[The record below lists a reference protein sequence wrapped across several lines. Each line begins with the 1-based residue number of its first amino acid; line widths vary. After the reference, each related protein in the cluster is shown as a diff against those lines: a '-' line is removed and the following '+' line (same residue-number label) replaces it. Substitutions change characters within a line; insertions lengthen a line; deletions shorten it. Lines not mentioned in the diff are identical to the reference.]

1 MLSDRELRLDGD
13 QMDTAGDTPAFV
25 PLHVADAAAGETEP
39 VTADPRVE
47 IVAGGVTVRLPAD
60 TDVTRIAAVAAELAG
75 RR

>member
-1 MLSDRELRLDGD
+1 
-13 QMDTAGDTPAFV
+13 MDTAGDTPAFV